1 VGSRIAVGSATES
14 STARIASLR
23 VSWDTP
29 QVPTEGDDVGDATET
44 GFPVGA
50 ETGGATGGVAVGA
63 EVVGDS
69 MGVLEGGSETK
80 LESTSICAKVSKM
93 ASNKS

>member
-23 VSWDTP
+23 VSSDTP
-29 QVPTEGDDVGDATET
+29 QVPTVGDDVGDASAA
-44 GFPVGA
+44 GLPVGA
-50 ETGGATGGVAVGA
+50 ETGGVAGGVAVGA

-69 MGVLEGGSETK
+69 IGVLEGGSETK

-93 ASNKS
+93 ASNNS